1 VDARISKAQGVVRQ
15 VSELMVHDPQGTYAR
30 IAASDQLT
38 HEDLTTLREL
48 MTLSEP
54 SLSRGDRRTEADP
67 RCFLLLMT
75 SSEGV

>member
-1 VDARISKAQGVVRQ
+1 

-38 HEDLTTLREL
+38 RDDLTTLREL

-54 SLSRGDRRTEADP
+54 FPVKR
-67 RCFLLLMT
+67 
-75 SSEGV
+75 